1 MVKKILLLSLS
12 LGILGVVDHE
22 VIAASLSNRESVEF
36 LERDGRNYAVINFS
50 SEECKVSGSAA
61 RRAIL
66 YSCFAIVYPGGKV
79 GSLTYMLESSD
90 IGVKDGVRCP
100 LSANKNQA
108 TLFHTRFS
116 DNLPRAGLGAF
127 ATYAMARNVREEG
140 NIYYADIAFPAWWLN
155 QNKHVKEG
163 LVDVKA
169 EDICGINY
177 YFKPS
182 KKLFDLIE
190 TF

>member
-12 LGILGVVDHE
+12 LSILGVVDHE
-22 VIAASLSNRESVEF
+22 VIAASLPNRESVEF
-36 LERDGRNYAVINFS
+36 LESEGRNYAVINFS

-79 GSLTYMLESSD
+79 GSLTYMLESAD
-90 IGVKDGVRCP
+90 IGIKDSVRCP

-108 TLFHTRFS
+108 TLFHARFN

-140 NIYYADIAFPAWWLN
+140 NTYYADIAFPAWWLN

-182 KKLFDLIE
+182 KKFFDLIE

>member
-12 LGILGVVDHE
+12 LSILGVVDHE
-22 VIAASLSNRESVEF
+22 VIAASLPNRESVKF
-36 LERDGRNYAVINFS
+36 LESEGHNYALINFS
-50 SEECKVSGSAA
+50 SEECKVSGRAA
-61 RRAIL
+61 RQAIL
-66 YSCFAIVYPGGKV
+66 YSCFVIVYPGGKV
-79 GSLTYMLESSD
+79 GSLTYMLKSAD
-90 IGVKDGVRCP
+90 AGVKNSVRCP

-140 NIYYADIAFPAWWLN
+140 NTYYADIAFPAWWLN